1 MAYQNIGFDENL
13 MRVES
18 SAQPSQALDPLQ
30 FDNFTDSISADKIQG
45 GLMVSPDGRAQF
57 DLNKGT
63 FLINNGVEDLVTFG
77 TLPDGSVGLLI
88 KDQEGNILLQI
99 SETNIFMQSSNEAM
113 KLDFIQE
120 RLDIRDAQKRL
131 KVRIGKDEG
140 GF

>member
-13 MRVES
+13 IRVEAS
-18 SAQPSQALDPLQ
+18 GNTQQALDPLE
-30 FDNFTDSISADKIQG
+30 FDNFTDSISGDKVQG
-45 GLMVSPDGRAQF
+45 GLMSSPDGRAQF

-77 TLPDGSVGLLI
+77 TLPDSSIGLLI
-88 KDQEGNILLQI
+88 KDQNGNILLQV
-99 SETNIFMQSSNEAM
+99 SETIIFMQSSNEAM

-131 KVRIGKDEG
+131 KVRLGRDDG